1 MATHNYNLIKKFPA
15 RTIRCEDTRL
25 KEQELEEFEFEVE

>member
-1 MATHNYNLIKKFPA
+1 MATNNYKLIKKLPA
-15 RTIRCEDTRL
+15 RTISCEDTRL